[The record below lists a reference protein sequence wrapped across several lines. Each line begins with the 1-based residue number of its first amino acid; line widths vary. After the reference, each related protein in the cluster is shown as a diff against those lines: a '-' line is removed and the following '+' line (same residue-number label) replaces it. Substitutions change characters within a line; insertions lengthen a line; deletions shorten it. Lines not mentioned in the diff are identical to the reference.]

1 MKIYIIDMPT
11 IFIHVYSMTFGTP
24 NVIKKRTFTSFHTD
38 IISSF
43 IQREW
48 KKKKNKKIK
57 KLDSD

>member
-1 MKIYIIDMPT
+1 MPT